1 MKKSVLAVCLAAL
14 PVAAVADVTLYGQ
27 VKSGITGGQVKIKGA
42 QGTEKSATSVSIH
55 DNGSRIGFKGS
66 ENLGDGLKAVWQVEQ
81 KTAIS
86 GESQKFATRDSFIG
100 LEGGF
105 GKVRAGHL
113 SSVLNEMDTIDTWLY
128 KNNAAGLGIF
138 TRTGERK
145 VAVRYDSPS
154 FSGFKVTAS
163 YSPRDNFDAEDK
175 YKH

>member
-100 LEGGF
+100 LEG
-105 GKVRAGHL
+105 
-113 SSVLNEMDTIDTWLY
+113 
-128 KNNAAGLGIF
+128 
-138 TRTGERK
+138 
-145 VAVRYDSPS
+145 
-154 FSGFKVTAS
+154 
-163 YSPRDNFDAEDK
+163 
-175 YKH
+175 